1 MFSGFSK
8 FYSALTSI
16 GSFLE
21 PFFLLAIRLFWGW
34 HFFKAGLGKFEDME
48 KVGTYFGTIGIPLPM
63 LSAYLVGTV
72 EMVGGLLLFIGLASR
87 LVAIPLMIT
96 MLAALGVAH
105 YDVASKIF
113 EEPLK
118 ILSQDAFTFLM
129 AALTIFVFGPGM
141 FSIDAAIRAEERK
154 P

>member
-8 FYSALTSI
+8 FYSILISV

-34 HFFKAGLGKFEDME
+34 HFFNAGLTKFEDME
-48 KVGTYFGTIGIPLPM
+48 KVGTYFGTIGIPLPL
-63 LSAYLVGTV
+63 LSAYLVATV
-72 EMVGGLLLFIGLASR
+72 EMVGGIFLFLGLASR
-87 LVAIPLMIT
+87 LVSIPLMIT
-96 MLAALGVAH
+96 MGVALW
-105 YDVASKIF
+105 VANYEVTSKIF

-118 ILSQDAFTFLM
+118 ILSLDAFTFLM

-141 FSIDAAIRAEERK
+141 FSMDAAIRAEERK